1 MIVALV
7 AYPISGDYRK
17 RLEGLFDQP
26 VTYLTV
32 AELRGKPL
40 FQMLRQLRSLN
51 AERVLIPLE
60 DENSGALLP
69 LLSALAAICDARVLE
84 VIGTNL
90 QRRRLSRG
98 AALVSLFQ
106 SGLASWAGAIAA
118 VRCWWE
124 LGTLLKQDRQAVT
137 AAEGDVVY
145 LKTNLWFG
153 IKAGGSVGHV
163 SGVINAILRRGLG
176 VDVLAVERPVMI
188 KDAATYKHVAPP
200 SVYGIP
206 SEVNLY
212 RFQRSF
218 RQQASRILKNCSP
231 SFIYQRLSLGN
242 YVGVQLARA
251 FRVPL
256 VIEYNGSEV
265 WVQKHWGSALKLGTL
280 ALRAEDACLRHAHV
294 VVTISDVLR
303 DELIERGVEPR
314 RIACY
319 PNCIEPETF
328 NPERFSGD
336 EIRALRSGYGIAE
349 DAKVITFIG
358 TFGMWHG
365 VDVFARSIVE
375 LVRSHRELLERTR
388 AHFLLIGDGLKLPEV
403 QKILSADGVD
413 RFVTLTGLV
422 PQHLAPL
429 HLAASDVFV
438 SPHVA
443 NADGTQF
450 FGSPTKLFEYMAMA
464 RPIIASDLEQIGQ
477 IFAGSPHVAN
487 LKTGGDLPAEAVALM
502 AEPGSMLDLV
512 RGITL
517 LLENPDWRAILGKA
531 SRNEALTKYTWDDH
545 VALFFDTLSEVTQ
558 PNPEAK
564 HE

>member
-1 MIVALV
+1 
-7 AYPISGDYRK
+7 
-17 RLEGLFDQP
+17 
-26 VTYLTV
+26 
-32 AELRGKPL
+32 
-40 FQMLRQLRSLN
+40 MLRQLRSLG
-51 AERVLIPLE
+51 ADRVLIPLE

-69 LLSALAAICDARVLE
+69 LLSALAAVCDAQVLE
-84 VIGTNL
+84 VVDPNL
-90 QRRRLSRG
+90 QRRRLRRT
-98 AALVSLFQ
+98 AALGSLLQ
-106 SGLASWAGAIAA
+106 SGLASGAGAIAV

-124 LGTLLKQDRQAVT
+124 LGHILRRDRQE
-137 AAEGDVVY
+137 AAAADGEVVY

-176 VDVLAVERPVMI
+176 VEVLAVERPVMI
-188 KDAATYKHVAPP
+188 HDAATYKPVAPP
-200 SVYGIP
+200 SVYGVP

-218 RQQASRILKNCSP
+218 HQQASRILKTHRP
-231 SFIYQRLSLGN
+231 SFIYQRLSIGN

-251 FRVPL
+251 FGVPL

-265 WVQKHWGSALKLGTL
+265 WVQKNWGISLKLGAL
-280 ALRAEDACLRHAHV
+280 ALRAEEACLRHAHV

-303 DELIERGVEPR
+303 NELVERGVEPR

-319 PNCIEPETF
+319 PNCIEPEIF
-328 NPERFSGD
+328 DPERFSVD
-336 EIRALRSGYGIAE
+336 EISALRRGYGIAG

-375 LVRSHRELLERTR
+375 LVHSHRDLLERTK
-388 AHFLLIGDGLKLPEV
+388 AHFLLIGDGQKLPEV
-403 QKILSADGVD
+403 QKILSAEGVD
-413 RFVTLTGLV
+413 RVVTLTGLV

-443 NADGTQF
+443 NADGSQF

-477 IFAGSPHVAN
+477 IFAGSPQVSE
-487 LKTGGDLPAEAVALM
+487 LKSGGDLPADAVALM
-502 AEPGSMLDLV
+502 AKPGSVPDLV

-517 LLENPDWRAILGKA
+517 LLENPDWGAILGKA

-545 VALFFDTLSEVTQ
+545 IALIFDTLREVTS
-558 PNPEAK
+558 PKPEAK
-564 HE
+564 RD